1 MKTYIYRKT
10 GGAIDIESIPQA
22 NLAGVEYNNMTEFP
36 QNDIKVGYSQ
46 GNEYGYIVRGKNAM
60 DSKYNMSL
68 SVSGTNVSAY
78 GCRDYAGIGQFSGNQ
93 LYFKFFDGTTYNGI
107 SAGSEIQLERS
118 DDS

>member
-1 MKTYIYRKT
+1 
-10 GGAIDIESIPQA
+10 
-22 NLAGVEYNNMTEFP
+22 MTEFP

-68 SVSGTNVSAY
+68 SVDGANVSAY
-78 GCRDYAGIGQFSGNQ
+78 ECRDYAGIGQFSGNQ
-93 LYFKFFDGTTYNGI
+93 LYFKFFDGTTYSGI